1 MRHITS
7 WLAALAVVVALATSA
22 ALTAASLPMA
32 APESVGLSK
41 ERLHRVHE
49 LVERH
54 MKAGEITGAVMLVAR
69 KGQVAYVDVAGTM
82 DKDGRRPMRRD
93 SVFRL
98 ASMTKPVVGV
108 AVMMM
113 LEEGRLRLDDAVSKY
128 IPEFKGQR
136 VAVLEQAGAA
146 GTPPRFHTVAAERD
160 ITIKDLLTHTSGL
173 SSGPMGQSEARKVR
187 RMPTDTLATYIPRL
201 GATPL
206 EFQPG
211 SRWMYSPSDGIDVLA
226 RVVEIVSGAPMN
238 VFLKQRIFD
247 PLDMPETS
255 HYPTD
260 TQMPR
265 LVTAYGMADGGMVET
280 QNSLSMSSKV
290 YFAGGGGLVSTVDDY
305 SHFAQMLANGG
316 AFDGKRLLSPRT
328 VRLMASVH
336 VPSTLPGRVAGEGY
350 GLSVRVIE
358 NAIAGNHRIS
368 NGSFGWSGA
377 YGTHFWVDPVEEIV
391 AVMMIQTPI
400 RQMRPEFENAVMQAI
415 TQ

>member
-1 MRHITS
+1 
-7 WLAALAVVVALATSA
+7 
-22 ALTAASLPMA
+22 
-32 APESVGLSK
+32 
-41 ERLHRVHE
+41 
-49 LVERH
+49 
-54 MKAGEITGAVMLVAR
+54 
-69 KGQVAYVDVAGTM
+69 
-82 DKDGRRPMRRD
+82 MRRD

-136 VAVLEQAGAA
+136 VAVLEQAGTD
-146 GTPPRFHTVAAERD
+146 GQPPRFHTVAAERD

-187 RMPTDTLATYIPRL
+187 RTPTDTLATYIPRL

-226 RVVEIVSGAPMN
+226 RVVEIVSGTPMN
-238 VFLKQRIFD
+238 VFLKQRVFD

-265 LVTAYGMADGGMVET
+265 LVTAYRMGDEGMVET

-305 SHFAQMLANGG
+305 SHFAQMLASGG

-415 TQ
+415 VQ

>member
-22 ALTAASLPMA
+22 ALTASLPLA
-32 APESVGLSK
+32 APEAVGLSK

-82 DKDGRRPMRRD
+82 DKEGRRPMRRE

-136 VAVLEQAGAA
+136 VAVLEQAGAD
-146 GTPPRFHTVAAERD
+146 GKPPRFHTVAAERD

-187 RMPTDTLATYIPRL
+187 RTPTDTLATYIPRL

-226 RVVEIVSGAPMN
+226 RVVEIVSGTPMN

-265 LVTAYGMADGGMVET
+265 LVTAYRMGDEGMVET

-305 SHFAQMLANGG
+305 SHFAQMLASGG

-415 TQ
+415 VQ

>member
-1 MRHITS
+1 MRHLTS
-7 WLAALAVVVALATSA
+7 RLAALAIVVALATSA
-22 ALTAASLPMA
+22 ALTAAVLPLA
-32 APESVGLSK
+32 SPEAVGLSK
-41 ERLHRVHE
+41 ERLQRVHE
-49 LVERH
+49 MVERH
-54 MKAGEITGAVMLVAR
+54 IKVGEITGAVMLVAR
-69 KGQVAYVDVAGTM
+69 KGQVAYIDVAGTM
-82 DKDGRRPMRRD
+82 DKEGRKPMRRD
-93 SVFRL
+93 TVFRL

-136 VAVLEQAGAA
+136 VAVLEEAGAD
-146 GTPPRFHTVAAERD
+146 GTPPRFHTVHAERD

-187 RMPTDTLATYIPRL
+187 RTPTDTLATYIPRL

-226 RVVEIVSGAPMN
+226 RVVEIVSGTPMN
-238 VFLKQRIFD
+238 LLLKQRVFD

-260 TQMPR
+260 AQMPR
-265 LVTAYGMADGGMVET
+265 LVTAYRMADESLVET
-280 QNSLSMSSKV
+280 ENSLAMSSKV

-316 AFDGKRLLSPRT
+316 AFNGKRLLSPRT
-328 VRLMASVH
+328 VQLMTSVH
-336 VPSTLPGRVAGEGY
+336 VPATWPGRVAGEGY

-358 NAIAGNHRIS
+358 NAIAGHHRIS

-377 YGTHFWVDPVEEIV
+377 YGTHFWVDPVEEVV
-391 AVMMIQTPI
+391 AIMMIQTPI

-415 TQ
+415 VQ